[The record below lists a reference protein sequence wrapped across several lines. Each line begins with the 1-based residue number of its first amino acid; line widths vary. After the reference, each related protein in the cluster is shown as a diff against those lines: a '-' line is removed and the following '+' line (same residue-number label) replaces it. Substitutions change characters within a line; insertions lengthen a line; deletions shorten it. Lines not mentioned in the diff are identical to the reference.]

1 MFSLILWPPSRD
13 LIPRNVSSISPFISV
28 EGARAL
34 ADVIGREV
42 FPALQ
47 GMGLYHNPKV
57 SDEGLIVL
65 AEAMGN
71 TSRSFLRKLVIVNIG
86 MSDRGMAALES
97 VVRHGRL
104 ERLEELN
111 LSNNKSVTDD
121 GIIALAQEIDARGLP
136 KLRHITM
143 LGLNKI
149 KVTTLGFGAIAYA
162 IIKGSPNLKS
172 IRVECNEQEAASV
185 RRTIEGMLRAAG
197 RTASVEIEN
206 PAALT

>member
-13 LIPRNVSSISPFISV
+13 LIPRNVSSISPFIGV

-42 FPALQ
+42 LPALQ
-47 GMGLYHNPKV
+47 GMSLYHNPKV

-136 KLRHITM
+136 KLRQ
-143 LGLNKI
+143 
-149 KVTTLGFGAIAYA
+149 
-162 IIKGSPNLKS
+162 S
-172 IRVECNEQEAASV
+172 RCWD
-185 RRTIEGMLRAAG
+185 
-197 RTASVEIEN
+197 
-206 PAALT
+206 